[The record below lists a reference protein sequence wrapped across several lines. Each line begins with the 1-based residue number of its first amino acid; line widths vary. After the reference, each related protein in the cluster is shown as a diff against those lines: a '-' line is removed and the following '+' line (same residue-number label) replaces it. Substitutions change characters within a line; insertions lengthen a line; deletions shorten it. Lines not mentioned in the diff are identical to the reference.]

1 MKILLDEN
9 LSPTLVNKLG
19 AIGVAAEHVVHIGKS
34 GLSDP
39 ALWDLALERDA
50 IVATIN
56 ASDFLRLAGTSALH
70 AGLIIL
76 RSRGLD
82 RDAQWA
88 WLEPAVQHLLE
99 TTEDLVNKAIEVTAP
114 GKFSTREVPLM
125 R

>member
-9 LSPTLVNKLG
+9 LSPTLVHKLG
-19 AIGVAAEHVVHIGKS
+19 AIGVAAEHVVHLGKS

-70 AGLIIL
+70 AGLISCARGGSTAM
-76 RSRGLD
+76 RSGLGWSMPFKVFSRRGMT
-82 RDAQWA
+82 W
-88 WLEPAVQHLLE
+88 
-99 TTEDLVNKAIEVTAP
+99 
-114 GKFSTREVPLM
+114 STRSS